1 MSSMKDVAREAN
13 VSVATVSNFL
23 NGKKVRPKAAKEIDS
38 AIKKLNYVR
47 NNAARF
53 LKTQQSAFVV
63 FVVPSVWS
71 PFFSELTFWVQKYLD
86 ELGYKMVLCVS
97 ENDYQK
103 EKSYVTMAEEQR
115 VAGILSIS
123 YSDLTSH
130 VHSDIPLVSIEKEST
145 AQFSLVSSDNYEGGK
160 IAAKELNK
168 RKLDNLIFIGSA
180 NHNSVEMN
188 ARKAGFIDYCNNHG
202 IKFELTEIDSRKD
215 DKHVIEHLIQKIKND
230 STNYG
235 IFAHTDELALVLTE
249 EFQKAEIAVPE
260 HVQII
265 GFDGWQ
271 LTPDT
276 PLTISSIRQNI
287 EAIAKTAVE
296 QLHKEMQNS
305 DHKEIS
311 RLMIPVTFRAGET
324 TLN

>member
-1 MSSMKDVAREAN
+1 MKDVAREAN
-13 VSVATVSNFL
+13 VSVATVSKFL
-23 NGKKVRPKAAKEIDS
+23 NGKKVRPTAAKEIDS

-145 AQFSLVSSDNYEGGK
+145 GQFSLVSSDNYEGGK
-160 IAAKELNK
+160 IAARELSK
-168 RKLDNLIFIGSA
+168 RKLSNLIFIGSA

-296 QLHKEMQNS
+296 QLHKEMQNT

>member
-1 MSSMKDVAREAN
+1 MKDVAREAN

-23 NGKKVRPKAAKEIDS
+23 NGKKVRPKAAKDIDL

-47 NNAARF
+47 NNTARF
-53 LKTQQSAFVV
+53 LKTQRSAFVV

-86 ELGYKMVLCVS
+86 NLGYKMVLCVS

-103 EKSYVTMAEEQR
+103 EKSYVTMAEEQL

-145 AQFSLVSSDNYEGGK
+145 GQFSLVSSDNYEGGK
-160 IAAKELNK
+160 IAAKELNERNIDK
-168 RKLDNLIFIGSA
+168 YIFIGSA
-180 NHNSVEMN
+180 NHSSVEMN

-202 IKFELTEIDSRKD
+202 LKFEIAEVDSQTDDKEKIDS
-215 DKHVIEHLIQKIKND
+215 LIDEISNNGKK
-230 STNYG
+230 YG
-235 IFAHTDELALVLTE
+235 IFAHTDEIALILT
-249 EFQKAEIAVPE
+249 QKFRDAGIKIPE
-260 HVQII
+260 QVQII
-265 GFDGWQ
+265 GFDGWK

-276 PLTISSIRQNI
+276 HLTISTIRQNI
-287 EAIAKTAVE
+287 EEIAKTAVE
-296 QLHKEMQNS
+296 QLHKEMEDP
-305 DHKEIS
+305 DHREIS
-311 RLMIPVTFRAGET
+311 RLMIPVTFRAGDT
-324 TLN
+324 TKNK

>member
-1 MSSMKDVAREAN
+1 MKDVAREAN

-23 NGKKVRPKAAKEIDS
+23 NGKKVRPTAAKEIDS

-86 ELGYKMVLCVS
+86 GLGYKMVLCVS

-145 AQFSLVSSDNYEGGK
+145 GQFSLVSSDNYEGGK
-160 IAAKELNK
+160 IAARELSK
-168 RKLDNLIFIGSA
+168 RKLSNLIFIGSA

-215 DKHVIEHLIQKIKND
+215 DKHVIEHLIKKIKND

-271 LTPDT
+271 LTADT

-287 EAIAKTAVE
+287 EEIAKNAVE
-296 QLHKEMQNS
+296 QLHKEMQNP

>member
-1 MSSMKDVAREAN
+1 MSNMKDVAREAN

-23 NGKKVRPKAAKEIDS
+23 NGKKVRPKAAKNIDL
-38 AIKKLNYVR
+38 AIKKLDYVR
-47 NNAARF
+47 NSTARF
-53 LKTQQSAFVV
+53 LKTQRSAFVV

-86 ELGYKMVLCVS
+86 KLGYKMVLCVS
-97 ENDYQK
+97 ENDYRK
-103 EKSYVTMAEEQR
+103 EKSYVTMAKEQR

-145 AQFSLVSSDNYEGGK
+145 GQFSLVSSDNYEGGK

-168 RKLDNLIFIGSA
+168 RKLDSLIFVGSA
-180 NHNSVEMN
+180 NHDSVEMN

-202 IKFELTEIDSRKD
+202 LKFEIVEIDSRKN
-215 DKHVIEHLIQKIKND
+215 DKEKIQSLIRDFSHSNKK
-230 STNYG
+230 YG
-235 IFAHTDELALVLTE
+235 IFAHTDEIAIILTE
-249 EFQKAEIAVPE
+249 ELKKANIEIPE
-260 HVQII
+260 KVQII

-276 PLTISSIRQNI
+276 QLTISSIRQDV
-287 EAIAKTAVE
+287 EAIARTAVE
-296 QLHKEMQNS
+296 ELHKEMEDPEN
-305 DHKEIS
+305 KEIS
-311 RLMIPVTFRAGET
+311 RLMIPVTFRAGST
-324 TLN
+324 TKN

>member
-1 MSSMKDVAREAN
+1 MKDVAREAN

-97 ENDYQK
+97 ENDYRK

-130 VHSDIPLVSIEKEST
+130 VHSDIPLISIEKEST
-145 AQFSLVSSDNYEGGK
+145 GQFSLVSSDNYEGGK
-160 IAAKELNK
+160 IAAKELSK
-168 RKLDNLIFIGSA
+168 RKLNSLIFIGSA

-202 IKFELTEIDSRKD
+202 LEFETVEIDSRKK
-215 DKHVIEHLIQKIKND
+215 DKKVIDSLIQKIK
-230 STNYG
+230 SSEISYG
-235 IFAHTDELALVLTE
+235 IFAHTDEIALILTQD
-249 EFQKAEIAVPE
+249 FQEAGIKIPGQ
-260 HVQII
+260 VQII

-271 LTPDT
+271 LTSDT
-276 PLTISSIRQNI
+276 RLNVSSIRQNI
-287 EAIAKTAVE
+287 KEIAKRAVE
-296 QLHKEMQNS
+296 QLHEEMENS

-311 RLMIPVTFRAGET
+311 RLMIPVTFRAGDT
-324 TLN
+324 TKNI

>member
-1 MSSMKDVAREAN
+1 MKDVAREAN

-23 NGKKVRPKAAKEIDS
+23 NGKKVRPTAAKEIDS

-86 ELGYKMVLCVS
+86 GLGYKMVLCVS

-130 VHSDIPLVSIEKEST
+130 VHSDIPLVSIEKESIG
-145 AQFSLVSSDNYEGGK
+145 QFSLVSSDNYEGGK
-160 IAAKELNK
+160 IAARELSK
-168 RKLDNLIFIGSA
+168 RKLSNLIFIGSA

-215 DKHVIEHLIQKIKND
+215 DKHVIEHLIKKIKND

-271 LTPDT
+271 LTADT

-287 EAIAKTAVE
+287 EEIAKNAVE
-296 QLHKEMQNS
+296 QLHKEMQNP